1 MTKDEIAVIASIV
14 WDLNPKYALRGDA
27 GLKLITFA
35 REIEKLV
42 RDNKCATKTAIKE
55 EDAHVRIGEEI

>member
-1 MTKDEIAVIASIV
+1 MTKDEIAVIVSRV
-14 WDLNPKYALRGDA
+14 WDLNPKYALRGDV

-42 RDNKCATKTAIKE
+42 RDNKCATKTVTKA
-55 EDAHVRIGEEI
+55 DRVRVGEEI

>member
-42 RDNKCATKTAIKE
+42 RDNKCATKTVIKAE
-55 EDAHVRIGEEI
+55 RVRVGEEV

>member
-42 RDNKCATKTAIKE
+42 RDNKCATAIVTKAE
-55 EDAHVRIGEEI
+55 RVRVGEEL

>member
-14 WDLNPKYALRGDA
+14 WDLNPKYALPGDA

-42 RDNKCATKTAIKE
+42 RDKKCATKTVIKAE
-55 EDAHVRIGEEI
+55 RVRVGEEI

>member
-1 MTKDEIAVIASIV
+1 MTKDEIAVIASRV
-14 WDLNPKYALRGDA
+14 WDLNPKYALRGDV

-42 RDNKCATKTAIKE
+42 RDNKCATAIVNKAE
-55 EDAHVRIGEEI
+55 RVRVGEEL

>member
-42 RDNKCATKTAIKE
+42 RDKKCATKTVNKAE
-55 EDAHVRIGEEI
+55 RVRVGEEL